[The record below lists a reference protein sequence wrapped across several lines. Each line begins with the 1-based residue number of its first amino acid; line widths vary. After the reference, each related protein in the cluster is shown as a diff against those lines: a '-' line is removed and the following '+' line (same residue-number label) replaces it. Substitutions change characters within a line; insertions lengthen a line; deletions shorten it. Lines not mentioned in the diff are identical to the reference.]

1 MAVSKFS
8 VIDRNQR
15 AQRTTEY
22 TKSEGGRML
31 MLKKVKM
38 SNCEPCNVTAS
49 IARPAWSLI
58 FGLAAVGTFALT
70 SEAHANAPNFL
81 MLLGPSPYMIATVPV
96 TIAIESAAIRWL
108 FKVTWSR
115 SILISCINYIASTI
129 FGSYIGGGISFAI
142 HPIFFET
149 SHTFYLLVNTILYST
164 INTAIEALFLVVVFR
179 LSMRWLRFGGF
190 YAANLITTGLLF
202 IH

>member
-1 MAVSKFS
+1 
-8 VIDRNQR
+8 
-15 AQRTTEY
+15 
-22 TKSEGGRML
+22 ML
-31 MLKKVKM
+31 MLKKIKR
-38 SNCEPCNVTAS
+38 SGFEPCNVTAS